1 MKNPALSLEKYGNL
15 QYWLQIHVSHD
26 DIFLTVSV
34 SLYRSATLV
43 LWGSQ
48 TVNFIRIFSNPV
60 RNSITNDS
68 I

>member
-15 QYWLQIHVSHD
+15 QYWLQILSRD